1 MTQGRNNK
9 LAKFKLGW
17 SIYDI
22 ENNNLAKNKV
32 DDFVATTVQR
42 VTNVRVGL
50 KTRKHIII
58 IIMTIARPHST
69 KLPELVKKFIQQ
81 MTEVAMMMMK

>member
-58 IIMTIARPHST
+58 IIAEAWLHSIKST
-69 KLPELVKKFIQQ
+69 ALVKFTKDNFK
-81 MTEVAMMMMK
+81 A